1 MSYEKFKANV
11 MAAKIMEDRTRAS
24 AFINHT
30 VREYEGLLRNVGD
43 SVTIKGAG
51 KVAFTHTADGKPI
64 QLGEPQ
70 TPEGTNAILTV
81 KQQDAF
87 NFMVPDIDAAQGAK
101 DALSLYRRQV
111 SNELAMRQ
119 DRYIASMA
127 ESPLAKLASTNAQ
140 TADKDT
146 ILEMIDDGVQWLQEG
161 DVPTTEKVTA
171 FVTPAAYKLIRQNY
185 DKVDTDNSEMLKNGV
200 VARYNGIDIV
210 MTNNV
215 VRKTVSNADVD
226 FCMIMTDKAIA
237 FVDAITKIEAKRAN
251 NYIADEVRG
260 VSLYDAKLIRPKELY
275 VLNIKY

>member
-127 ESPLAKLASTNAQ
+127 ESPLAKLASANAQ

>member
-51 KVAFTHTADGKPI
+51 KVAFTHTSDGKPI
-64 QLGEPQ
+64 KLGDPQ
-70 TPEGTNAILTV
+70 TPEGTNSILTV

-87 NFMVPDIDAAQGAK
+87 NFMVPDIDSAQGAK

-111 SNELAMRQ
+111 SNELAMIH
-119 DRYIASMA
+119 DKYIASMA
-127 ESPLAKLASTNAQ
+127 QSPLAKLASANATQ
-140 TADKDT
+140 ATKAN
-146 ILEMIDDGVQWLQEG
+146 ILEMLDDAVQWLQEG

-171 FVTPAAYKLIRQNY
+171 FVTPAAFKLIRQN
-185 DKVDTDNSEMLKNGV
+185 DIALDTDNSKMLASGA
-200 VARYNGIDIV
+200 VAKYNNLDIV
-210 MTNNV
+210 ISNNV
-215 VRKTVSNADVD
+215 VRNSGVD
-226 FCMIMTDKAIA
+226 YCMIMTDKAIA

-251 NYIADEVRG
+251 DYIADEVRG

-275 VLNIKY
+275 VLNIKYTA

>member
-51 KVAFTHTADGKPI
+51 KVAFTHTSDGKPI
-64 QLGEPQ
+64 KLGDPQ

-87 NFMVPDIDAAQGAK
+87 NFMVPDIDSAQGAK
-101 DALSLYRRQV
+101 DALSLYRKQV
-111 SNELAMRQ
+111 SNNLAMIH
-119 DRYIASMA
+119 DKYIASMA
-127 ESPLAKLASTNAQ
+127 EDPLAKLASANPQQATNEN
-140 TADKDT
+140 
-146 ILEMIDDGVQWLQEG
+146 ILEMLDEAVQWLQEG

-171 FVTPAAYKLIRQNY
+171 FITPAALKLIRQNY
-185 DKVDTDNSEMLKNGV
+185 DKVDTDNSDMLKTGV

-215 VRKTVSNADVD
+215 LRKTVSNAAVD
-226 FCMIMTDKAIA
+226 YCMVMTDKAIA

-251 NYIADEVRG
+251 DYIADEVRG

>member
-51 KVAFTHTADGKPI
+51 KIAFTQSSDGKPI
-64 QLGEPQ
+64 KLGDPQ

-81 KQQDAF
+81 KQQAAF

-101 DALSLYRRQV
+101 DALALYRKQV
-111 SNELAMRQ
+111 ANEYAMMHDQ
-119 DRYIASMA
+119 YIASMA
-127 ESPLAKLASTNAQ
+127 RSPLAKMASANATQ
-140 TADKDT
+140 ATKAN
-146 ILEMIDDGVQWLQEG
+146 ILEMLDDAVQWLQEG

-171 FVTPAAYKLIRQNY
+171 FVTPAAFKLIRQN
-185 DKVDTDNSEMLKNGV
+185 DISLDTDNSKMLASGA
-200 VARYNGIDIV
+200 VAKYNNLDIV
-210 MTNNV
+210 ITNNV
-215 VRKTVSNADVD
+215 VRDNGVD
-226 FCMIMTDKAIA
+226 YCMIMTDKAIA

-251 NYIADEVRG
+251 DYIADEVRG

-275 VLNIKY
+275 VLNIKYTA

>member
-51 KVAFTHTADGKPI
+51 KVAFTHTSDGKPI
-64 QLGEPQ
+64 KLGDPQ

-87 NFMVPDIDAAQGAK
+87 NFMVPDIDSAQGAK

-111 SNELAMRQ
+111 SNELAMIH
-119 DRYIASMA
+119 DKYIASMA
-127 ESPLAKLASTNAQ
+127 QSPLAKMAFANATQ
-140 TADKDT
+140 ATKAN
-146 ILEMIDDGVQWLQEG
+146 ILEMLDDAVQWLQEG

-171 FVTPAAYKLIRQNY
+171 FVTPAAFKLIRQN
-185 DKVDTDNSEMLKNGV
+185 DISLDTDNSKMLASGA
-200 VARYNGIDIV
+200 VAKYNNLDIV
-210 MTNNV
+210 ISNNV
-215 VRKTVSNADVD
+215 VRNNGVD
-226 FCMIMTDKAIA
+226 YCMIMTDKAIA

-251 NYIADEVRG
+251 DYIADEVRG

-275 VLNIKY
+275 VLNIKYTA

>member
-51 KVAFTHTADGKPI
+51 KVAFTHTSDGKPI
-64 QLGEPQ
+64 KLGDPQ
-70 TPEGTNAILTV
+70 TPEGTNSILTV

-87 NFMVPDIDAAQGAK
+87 NFMVPDIDSAQGAK

-111 SNELAMRQ
+111 SNELAMIH
-119 DRYIASMA
+119 DKYIASMA
-127 ESPLAKLASTNAQ
+127 QSPLAKMAFANATQ
-140 TADKDT
+140 ATKAN
-146 ILEMIDDGVQWLQEG
+146 ILEMLDDAVQWLQEG

-171 FVTPAAYKLIRQNY
+171 FVTPAAFKLIRQN
-185 DKVDTDNSEMLKNGV
+185 DISLDTDNSKMLASGA
-200 VARYNGIDIV
+200 VAKYNNLDIV
-210 MTNNV
+210 ISNNV
-215 VRKTVSNADVD
+215 VRNSGVD
-226 FCMIMTDKAIA
+226 YCMIMTDKAIA

-251 NYIADEVRG
+251 DYIADEVRG

-275 VLNIKY
+275 VLNIKYTA

>member
-51 KVAFTHTADGKPI
+51 KVAFTHTSDGKPI
-64 QLGEPQ
+64 KLGDPQ

-87 NFMVPDIDAAQGAK
+87 NFMVPDIDSAQGAK

-111 SNELAMRQ
+111 ANELAMVQ

-127 ESPLAKLASTNAQ
+127 QSPLAKLASANATQ
-140 TADKDT
+140 ATKAN
-146 ILEMIDDGVQWLQEG
+146 ILEMLDDAVQWLQEG

-171 FVTPAAYKLIRQNY
+171 FVTPAAFKLIRQN
-185 DKVDTDNSEMLKNGV
+185 DISLDTDNSKMLASGA
-200 VARYNGIDIV
+200 VAKYNNLDIV
-210 MTNNV
+210 ISNNV
-215 VRKTVSNADVD
+215 VRNSGVD
-226 FCMIMTDKAIA
+226 YCMIMTDKAIA

-251 NYIADEVRG
+251 DYIADEVRG

-275 VLNIKY
+275 VLNIKYTA

>member
-51 KVAFTHTADGKPI
+51 KVAFTHTSDGKPI
-64 QLGEPQ
+64 KLGDPQ

-101 DALSLYRRQV
+101 DSIALYRRQV
-111 SNELAMRQ
+111 SNELAMIQ

-127 ESPLAKLASTNAQ
+127 QSPLAKLASANATQ
-140 TADKDT
+140 ATKAN
-146 ILEMIDDGVQWLQEG
+146 ILEMLDDAVQWLQEG

-171 FVTPAAYKLIRQNY
+171 FVTPAAFKLIRQN
-185 DKVDTDNSEMLKNGV
+185 DISLDTDNSKMLASGA
-200 VARYNGIDIV
+200 VAKYNNLDIV
-210 MTNNV
+210 ISNNV
-215 VRKTVSNADVD
+215 VRNNGVD
-226 FCMIMTDKAIA
+226 YCMIMTDKAIA

-251 NYIADEVRG
+251 DYIADEVRG

-275 VLNIKY
+275 VLNIKYTA

>member
-51 KVAFTHTADGKPI
+51 KVAFTHTSDGKPI
-64 QLGEPQ
+64 KLGDPQ

-101 DALSLYRRQV
+101 DAIALYRKQV
-111 SNELAMRQ
+111 SNELAMIQ

-127 ESPLAKLASTNAQ
+127 QSPLAKLASANATQ
-140 TADKDT
+140 ATKAN
-146 ILEMIDDGVQWLQEG
+146 ILEMLDDAVQWLQEG

-171 FVTPAAYKLIRQNY
+171 FVTPAAFKLIRQN
-185 DKVDTDNSEMLKNGV
+185 DISLDTDNSKMLASGA
-200 VARYNGIDIV
+200 VAKYNNLDIV
-210 MTNNV
+210 ISNNV
-215 VRKTVSNADVD
+215 VRNNGVD
-226 FCMIMTDKAIA
+226 YCMIMTDKAIA

-251 NYIADEVRG
+251 DYIADEVRG

-275 VLNIKY
+275 VLNIKYTA

>member
-51 KVAFTHTADGKPI
+51 KVAFTHTSDGKPI
-64 QLGEPQ
+64 RLDDPQ

-101 DALSLYRRQV
+101 DAIALYRRQV
-111 SNELAMRQ
+111 SNELAMIQ

-127 ESPLAKLASTNAQ
+127 QSPLAKLASANATQ
-140 TADKDT
+140 ATKAN
-146 ILEMIDDGVQWLQEG
+146 ILEMLDDAVQWLQEG

-171 FVTPAAYKLIRQNY
+171 FVTPAAFKLIRQN
-185 DKVDTDNSEMLKNGV
+185 DISLDTDNSKMLASGA
-200 VARYNGIDIV
+200 VAKYNNLDIV
-210 MTNNV
+210 ISNNV
-215 VRKTVSNADVD
+215 VRNNGVD
-226 FCMIMTDKAIA
+226 YCMIMTDKAIA

-275 VLNIKY
+275 VLNIKYTN

>member
-51 KVAFTHTADGKPI
+51 KVAFTHTSDGKPI
-64 QLGEPQ
+64 KLGDPQ

-101 DALSLYRRQV
+101 DAIALYRRQV
-111 SNELAMRQ
+111 SNELAMIQ

-127 ESPLAKLASTNAQ
+127 QSPLAKLASANATQ
-140 TADKDT
+140 ATKAN
-146 ILEMIDDGVQWLQEG
+146 ILEMLDDAVQWLQEG

-171 FVTPAAYKLIRQNY
+171 FVTPAAFKLIRQN
-185 DKVDTDNSEMLKNGV
+185 DISLDTDNSKMLASGA
-200 VARYNGIDIV
+200 VAKYNNLDIV
-210 MTNNV
+210 ISNNV
-215 VRKTVSNADVD
+215 VRNNGVD
-226 FCMIMTDKAIA
+226 YCMIMTDKAIA
-237 FVDAITKIEAKRAN
+237 FVDAITEIEAKRAN
-251 NYIADEVRG
+251 DYIADEVRG

-275 VLNIKY
+275 VLNIKYTA

>member
-51 KVAFTHTADGKPI
+51 KVAFRHSSDGKPI

-101 DALSLYRRQV
+101 DAISLYRRQV
-111 SNELAMRQ
+111 SNELAMIQ

-127 ESPLAKLASTNAQ
+127 RSPLAKMASANATQ
-140 TADKDT
+140 ATKAN
-146 ILEMIDDGVQWLQEG
+146 ILEMLDDAVQWLQEG

-171 FVTPAAYKLIRQNY
+171 FVTPAAFKLIRQN
-185 DKVDTDNSEMLKNGV
+185 DISLDTDNSKMLASGA
-200 VARYNGIDIV
+200 VAKYNNLDIV
-210 MTNNV
+210 ISNNV
-215 VRKTVSNADVD
+215 VRNNGVD
-226 FCMIMTDKAIA
+226 YCMIMTDKAIA

-251 NYIADEVRG
+251 DYIADEVRG

-275 VLNIKY
+275 VLNIKYTA

>member
-51 KVAFTHTADGKPI
+51 KVAFQHSSDGKPI
-64 QLGEPQ
+64 KLGDPQ

-101 DALSLYRRQV
+101 DSISLYRKQV
-111 SNELAMRQ
+111 SNELAMIQ
-119 DRYIASMA
+119 DRYIASMSK
-127 ESPLAKLASTNAQ
+127 SPLAKLASANATQ
-140 TADKDT
+140 ATKAN
-146 ILEMIDDGVQWLQEG
+146 ILEMLDDAVQWLQEG

-171 FVTPAAYKLIRQNY
+171 FVTPAAFKLIRQN
-185 DKVDTDNSEMLKNGV
+185 DISLDTDNSKMLASGA
-200 VARYNGIDIV
+200 VAKYNNLDIV
-210 MTNNV
+210 ISNNV
-215 VRKTVSNADVD
+215 VRDNGVD
-226 FCMIMTDKAIA
+226 YCMIMTDKAIA

-251 NYIADEVRG
+251 DYIADEVRG

-275 VLNIKY
+275 VLNIKYTA

>member
-30 VREYEGLLRNVGD
+30 VREYEGLLKNVGD

-51 KVAFTHTADGKPI
+51 KVSFTHTSDGKPI
-64 QLGEPQ
+64 KLGDPQ

-87 NFMVPDIDAAQGAK
+87 NFMVPDIDSAQGAK
-101 DALSLYRRQV
+101 DALALYRRQV
-111 SNELAMRQ
+111 ANQLAMVHDQ
-119 DRYIASMA
+119 YIASMSR
-127 ESPLAKLASTNAQ
+127 SPLAKLHAANAPQ
-140 TADKDT
+140 ATKSN
-146 ILEMIDDGVQWLQEG
+146 ILEMLDDAVQWLQEN

-171 FVTPAAYKLIRQNY
+171 FVTPAAFKLIRQN
-185 DKVDTDNSEMLKNGV
+185 DIELDRDNSEMLKTGV
-200 VARYNGIDIV
+200 VARYNGLDIV
-210 MTNNV
+210 VSNNV
-215 VRKTVSNADVD
+215 VRDSGVD
-226 FCMIMTDKAIA
+226 YCMITTDKAIA

-251 NYIADEVRG
+251 DYIADEVRG

-275 VLNIKY
+275 VLNIKYTA

>member
-51 KVAFTHTADGKPI
+51 KVAFTHTSDGKPI
-64 QLGEPQ
+64 KLGDPQ

-87 NFMVPDIDAAQGAK
+87 NFMVPDIDSAQGAK

-111 SNELAMRQ
+111 ANELAMIQ

-127 ESPLAKLASTNAQ
+127 QSPLAKLASANATQ
-140 TADKDT
+140 ATKAN
-146 ILEMIDDGVQWLQEG
+146 ILEMLDDAVQWLQEG

-171 FVTPAAYKLIRQNY
+171 FVTPAAFKLIRQN
-185 DKVDTDNSEMLKNGV
+185 DISLDTDNSKMLASGA
-200 VARYNGIDIV
+200 VAKYNNLDIV
-210 MTNNV
+210 ISNNV
-215 VRKTVSNADVD
+215 VRNNGVD
-226 FCMIMTDKAIA
+226 YCMIMTDKAIA

-251 NYIADEVRG
+251 DYIADEVRG

-275 VLNIKY
+275 VLNIKYTA

>member
-30 VREYEGLLRNVGD
+30 VREYEGMLKNVGD

-51 KVAFTHTADGKPI
+51 KVSFVESSDGKPI

-81 KQQDAF
+81 KQQAAF
-87 NFMVPDIDAAQGAK
+87 NFMVPDIDSAQGAK
-101 DALSLYRRQV
+101 GAMELYRRQV
-111 SNELAMRQ
+111 SNEFAMKH
-119 DRYIASMA
+119 DKYIAGMA
-127 ESPLAKLASTNAQ
+127 QSPLAKLASANATQ
-140 TADKDT
+140 ATKAN
-146 ILEMIDDGVQWLQEG
+146 ILEMLDDAVQWLQEN

-171 FVTPAAYKLIRQNY
+171 FVTPAAFKLIRQN
-185 DKVDTDNSEMLKNGV
+185 DISLDTDNSKMLASGA
-200 VARYNGIDIV
+200 VAKYNNLDIV
-210 MTNNV
+210 ITNNV
-215 VRKTVSNADVD
+215 VRDSGVD
-226 FCMIMTDKAIA
+226 YCMIMTDKAIA

-275 VLNIKY
+275 VLNIKYTA

>member
-51 KVAFTHTADGKPI
+51 KVAFTHTSDGKPI
-64 QLGEPQ
+64 KLGDPQ

-87 NFMVPDIDAAQGAK
+87 NFMVPDIDSAQGAK

-111 SNELAMRQ
+111 ANELAMVQ

-127 ESPLAKLASTNAQ
+127 QSPLAKLASANATQ
-140 TADKDT
+140 ATKQN
-146 ILEMIDDGVQWLQEG
+146 ILEMLDDAVQWLQEG

-171 FVTPAAYKLIRQNY
+171 FVTPAAFKLIRQN
-185 DKVDTDNSEMLKNGV
+185 DIALDTDNSKMLASGA
-200 VARYNGIDIV
+200 VAKYNNLDIV
-210 MTNNV
+210 ISNNV
-215 VRKTVSNADVD
+215 VRNSGVD
-226 FCMIMTDKAIA
+226 YCMIMTDKAIA

-251 NYIADEVRG
+251 DYIADEVRG

-275 VLNIKY
+275 VLNIKYTA

>member
-51 KVAFTHTADGKPI
+51 KVAFTHTSDGKPI
-64 QLGEPQ
+64 KLGDPQ

-87 NFMVPDIDAAQGAK
+87 NFMVPDIDSAQGAK

-111 SNELAMRQ
+111 ANELAMVQ

-127 ESPLAKLASTNAQ
+127 QSPLAKLASANATQ
-140 TADKDT
+140 ATKAN
-146 ILEMIDDGVQWLQEG
+146 ILEMLDDAVQWLQEG

-171 FVTPAAYKLIRQNY
+171 FVTPAAFKLIRQN
-185 DKVDTDNSEMLKNGV
+185 DISLDTDNSKMLASGA
-200 VARYNGIDIV
+200 VAKYNNLDIV
-210 MTNNV
+210 ISNNV
-215 VRKTVSNADVD
+215 VRNNGVD
-226 FCMIMTDKAIA
+226 YCMIMTDKAIA

-251 NYIADEVRG
+251 DYIADEVRG

-275 VLNIKY
+275 VLNIKYTA

>member
-51 KVAFTHTADGKPI
+51 KVAFTHTSDGKPI
-64 QLGEPQ
+64 KLGDPQ

-87 NFMVPDIDAAQGAK
+87 NFMVPDIDSAQGAK

-111 SNELAMRQ
+111 ANELAMIH

-127 ESPLAKLASTNAQ
+127 QSPLAKLASANATQ
-140 TADKDT
+140 ATKGN
-146 ILEMIDDGVQWLQEG
+146 ILEMLDDAVQWLQEG

-171 FVTPAAYKLIRQNY
+171 FVTPAAFKLIRQNDIEL
-185 DKVDTDNSEMLKNGV
+185 DKDNSEMLKSGA
-200 VARYNGIDIV
+200 VARYNGLDIV
-210 MTNNV
+210 ISNNV
-215 VRKTVSNADVD
+215 VRNSGVD
-226 FCMIMTDKAIA
+226 YCMIMTDKAIA

-251 NYIADEVRG
+251 DYIADEVRG

-275 VLNIKY
+275 VLNIKYTA

>member
-51 KVAFTHTADGKPI
+51 KVAFTHTSDGKPI
-64 QLGEPQ
+64 KLGDPQ

-101 DALSLYRRQV
+101 DAIALYRRQV
-111 SNELAMRQ
+111 SNELAMIQ

-127 ESPLAKLASTNAQ
+127 KSPLAKLASANATQ
-140 TADKDT
+140 ATKAN
-146 ILEMIDDGVQWLQEG
+146 ILEMLDDAVQWLQEG

-171 FVTPAAYKLIRQNY
+171 FVTPAAFKLIRQN
-185 DKVDTDNSEMLKNGV
+185 DISLDTDNSKMLASGA
-200 VARYNGIDIV
+200 VAKYNNLDIV
-210 MTNNV
+210 ISNNV
-215 VRKTVSNADVD
+215 VRDSGVD
-226 FCMIMTDKAIA
+226 YCMIMTDKAIA

-251 NYIADEVRG
+251 DYIADEVRG

-275 VLNIKY
+275 VLNIKYTA

>member
-51 KVAFTHTADGKPI
+51 KVAFTHTSDGKPI
-64 QLGEPQ
+64 KLGDPQ
-70 TPEGTNAILTV
+70 TPEGTNSILTV

-87 NFMVPDIDAAQGAK
+87 NFMVPDIDSAQGAK

-111 SNELAMRQ
+111 SNELAMIH
-119 DRYIASMA
+119 DKYIASMA
-127 ESPLAKLASTNAQ
+127 KSPLAKLASANATQ
-140 TADKDT
+140 ATKAN
-146 ILEMIDDGVQWLQEG
+146 ILEMLDDAVQWLQEG

-171 FVTPAAYKLIRQNY
+171 FVTPAAFKLIRQN
-185 DKVDTDNSEMLKNGV
+185 DISLDTDNSKMLASGA
-200 VARYNGIDIV
+200 VAKYNNLDIV
-210 MTNNV
+210 ISNNV
-215 VRKTVSNADVD
+215 VRDSGVD
-226 FCMIMTDKAIA
+226 YCMIMTDKAIA

-251 NYIADEVRG
+251 DYIADEVRG

-275 VLNIKY
+275 VLNIKYTA

>member
-51 KVAFTHTADGKPI
+51 KVAFQHSSDGKPI
-64 QLGEPQ
+64 KLGDPQ

-87 NFMVPDIDAAQGAK
+87 NFMVPDIDSAQGAK

-111 SNELAMRQ
+111 SNELAMIQ

-127 ESPLAKLASTNAQ
+127 QSPLAKMASANATQ
-140 TADKDT
+140 ATKAN
-146 ILEMIDDGVQWLQEG
+146 ILEMFDDAVQWLQEG

-171 FVTPAAYKLIRQNY
+171 FVTPAAFKLIRQN
-185 DKVDTDNSEMLKNGV
+185 DISLDTDNSKMLASGAVAKYNNLDIVISNNIVRDNGV
-200 VARYNGIDIV
+200 DY
-210 MTNNV
+210 
-215 VRKTVSNADVD
+215 
-226 FCMIMTDKAIA
+226 CMIMTDKAIA

-251 NYIADEVRG
+251 DYIADEVRG

-275 VLNIKY
+275 VLNIKYTA

>member
-51 KVAFTHTADGKPI
+51 KIAFTQSSDGKPI
-64 QLGEPQ
+64 KLGDPQ

-101 DALSLYRRQV
+101 DAISLYRKQV
-111 SNELAMRQ
+111 SNELAMIQ

-127 ESPLAKLASTNAQ
+127 QSPLAKLASANATQ
-140 TADKDT
+140 ATKAN
-146 ILEMIDDGVQWLQEG
+146 ILEMLDDAVQWLQEG

-171 FVTPAAYKLIRQNY
+171 FVTPAAFKLIRQN
-185 DKVDTDNSEMLKNGV
+185 DISLDTDNSKMLASGA
-200 VARYNGIDIV
+200 VAKYNNLDIV
-210 MTNNV
+210 ISNNV
-215 VRKTVSNADVD
+215 VRNNGVD
-226 FCMIMTDKAIA
+226 YCMIMTDKAIA

-251 NYIADEVRG
+251 DYIADEVRG

-275 VLNIKY
+275 VLNIKYTA

>member
-43 SVTIKGAG
+43 SVTITATG
-51 KVAFTHTADGKPI
+51 KVAFTHTSDGKPI
-64 QLGEPQ
+64 KLGDPQ
-70 TPEGTNAILTV
+70 TPEGTNSILTV

-87 NFMVPDIDAAQGAK
+87 NFMVPDIDSAQGAK

-111 SNELAMRQ
+111 SNKLAMIH
-119 DRYIASMA
+119 DKYIASMA
-127 ESPLAKLASTNAQ
+127 QSPLAKLASANATQ
-140 TADKDT
+140 ATKAN
-146 ILEMIDDGVQWLQEG
+146 ILEMLDDAVQWLQEG

-171 FVTPAAYKLIRQNY
+171 FVTPAAFKLIRQN
-185 DKVDTDNSEMLKNGV
+185 DISLDTDNSKMLASGA
-200 VARYNGIDIV
+200 VAKYNNLDIV
-210 MTNNV
+210 ISNNV
-215 VRKTVSNADVD
+215 VRNSGVD
-226 FCMIMTDKAIA
+226 YCMIMTDKAIA

-251 NYIADEVRG
+251 DYIADEVRG

-275 VLNIKY
+275 VLNIKYTA

>member
-51 KVAFTHTADGKPI
+51 KVAFTHTSDGKPI
-64 QLGEPQ
+64 KLGDPQ

-101 DALSLYRRQV
+101 DSIALYRRQV
-111 SNELAMRQ
+111 SNELAMIQ

-127 ESPLAKLASTNAQ
+127 QSPLAKLASANATQ
-140 TADKDT
+140 ATKAN
-146 ILEMIDDGVQWLQEG
+146 ILEMLDDAVQWLQEG

-171 FVTPAAYKLIRQNY
+171 FVTPAAFKLIRQN
-185 DKVDTDNSEMLKNGV
+185 DIALDTDNSNMLASGA
-200 VARYNGIDIV
+200 VAKYNNLDIV
-210 MTNNV
+210 ISNNV
-215 VRKTVSNADVD
+215 VRNNGVD
-226 FCMIMTDKAIA
+226 YCMIMTDKAIA

-251 NYIADEVRG
+251 DYIADEVRG

-275 VLNIKY
+275 VLNIKYTA

>member
-51 KVAFTHTADGKPI
+51 KVSFTTSSDGKPI
-64 QLGEPQ
+64 KLGDPQ

-81 KQQDAF
+81 KQQAAF
-87 NFMVPDIDAAQGAK
+87 NFMVPDIDSAQGAK
-101 DALSLYRRQV
+101 GAMELYRRQV
-111 SNELAMRQ
+111 SNEFAMMH
-119 DRYIASMA
+119 DKYIASMA
-127 ESPLAKLASTNAQ
+127 QSPLAKMAFQSASQIKKDNA
-140 TADKDT
+140 
-146 ILEMIDDGVQWLQEG
+146 LGFLDDAVQWLQEN

-171 FVTPAAYKLIRQNY
+171 FVTPAAFKFIRQN
-185 DKVDTDNSEMLKNGV
+185 DIDLDTDNSKMLASGA
-200 VARYNGIDIV
+200 VARYNNLDIV
-210 MTNNV
+210 ITNNV
-215 VRKTVSNADVD
+215 YRDANGVD
-226 FCMIMTDKAIA
+226 YCMIMTDKAIA

-251 NYIADEVRG
+251 DYIADEVRG

-275 VLNIKY
+275 VLNVKYTA

>member
-51 KVAFTHTADGKPI
+51 KVAFTHTSDGKPI
-64 QLGEPQ
+64 KLGDPQ

-101 DALSLYRRQV
+101 DAIALYRRQV
-111 SNELAMRQ
+111 SNELAMIQ

-127 ESPLAKLASTNAQ
+127 QSPLAKLASANATQ
-140 TADKDT
+140 ATKAN
-146 ILEMIDDGVQWLQEG
+146 ILEMLDDAVQWLQEG

-171 FVTPAAYKLIRQNY
+171 FVTPAAFKLIRQN
-185 DKVDTDNSEMLKNGV
+185 DISLDTDNSKMLASGA
-200 VARYNGIDIV
+200 VAKYNNLDIV
-210 MTNNV
+210 ISNNV
-215 VRKTVSNADVD
+215 VRNNGVD
-226 FCMIMTDKAIA
+226 YCMIMTDKAIA

-251 NYIADEVRG
+251 DYIADEVRG

-275 VLNIKY
+275 VLNIKYTA

>member
-51 KVAFTHTADGKPI
+51 KVAFTHTSDGKPI
-64 QLGEPQ
+64 KLGDPQ

-87 NFMVPDIDAAQGAK
+87 NFMVPDIDSAQGAK

-111 SNELAMRQ
+111 ANELAMVQ

-127 ESPLAKLASTNAQ
+127 QSPLAKLASANATQ
-140 TADKDT
+140 ATKSN
-146 ILEMIDDGVQWLQEG
+146 ILEMLDDAVQWLQEG

-171 FVTPAAYKLIRQNY
+171 FVTPAAFKLIRQN
-185 DKVDTDNSEMLKNGV
+185 DISLDTDNSKMLASGA
-200 VARYNGIDIV
+200 VAKYNNLDIV
-210 MTNNV
+210 ISNNV
-215 VRKTVSNADVD
+215 VRNNGVD
-226 FCMIMTDKAIA
+226 YCMIMTDKAIA

-251 NYIADEVRG
+251 DYIADEVRG

-275 VLNIKY
+275 VLNIKYTA

>member
-51 KVAFTHTADGKPI
+51 KVAFQHSSDGKPI
-64 QLGEPQ
+64 KLGDPQ

-87 NFMVPDIDAAQGAK
+87 NFMVPDIDSAQGAK
-101 DALSLYRRQV
+101 DAIALYRRQV
-111 SNELAMRQ
+111 SNELAMIQ

-127 ESPLAKLASTNAQ
+127 KSPLAKLATANATQ
-140 TADKDT
+140 ATKAN
-146 ILEMIDDGVQWLQEG
+146 ILEMLDDAVQWLQEG

-171 FVTPAAYKLIRQNY
+171 FVTPAAFKLIRQN
-185 DKVDTDNSEMLKNGV
+185 DISLDTDNSKMLASGA
-200 VARYNGIDIV
+200 VAKYNNLDIV
-210 MTNNV
+210 ISNNV
-215 VRKTVSNADVD
+215 VRDSGVD
-226 FCMIMTDKAIA
+226 YCMIMTDKAIA

-251 NYIADEVRG
+251 DYIADEVRG

-275 VLNIKY
+275 VLNIKYTA

>member
-51 KVAFTHTADGKPI
+51 KVAFTHTSDGKPI
-64 QLGEPQ
+64 KLGDPQ
-70 TPEGTNAILTV
+70 TPEVTNAILTV

-87 NFMVPDIDAAQGAK
+87 NFMVPDIDAAQGAR

-111 SNELAMRQ
+111 SNELAMIQ

-127 ESPLAKLASTNAQ
+127 QSPLAKLASANATQ
-140 TADKDT
+140 ATKAN
-146 ILEMIDDGVQWLQEG
+146 ILEMLDDAVQWLQEG

-171 FVTPAAYKLIRQNY
+171 FVTPAAFKLIRQN
-185 DKVDTDNSEMLKNGV
+185 DISLDTDNSKMLASGA
-200 VARYNGIDIV
+200 VAKYNNLDIV
-210 MTNNV
+210 ISNNV
-215 VRKTVSNADVD
+215 VRNNGVD
-226 FCMIMTDKAIA
+226 YCMIMTDKAIA

-251 NYIADEVRG
+251 DYIADEVRG

-275 VLNIKY
+275 VLNIKYTA

>member
-51 KVAFTHTADGKPI
+51 KVSFTTSSDGKPI
-64 QLGEPQ
+64 KLGDPQ

-81 KQQDAF
+81 KQQAAF

-101 DALSLYRRQV
+101 DALSLYRKQV
-111 SNELAMRQ
+111 ANEYAMMH
-119 DRYIASMA
+119 DKYIASMA
-127 ESPLAKLASTNAQ
+127 QSPLAKQAFQSATQATKSN
-140 TADKDT
+140 
-146 ILEMIDDGVQWLQEG
+146 ILEMLDDAVQWLQEN

-171 FVTPAAYKLIRQNY
+171 FVTPAAFKLIRQN
-185 DKVDTDNSEMLKNGV
+185 DISLDTDNSKMLASGA
-200 VARYNGIDIV
+200 VAKYNNLDIV
-210 MTNNV
+210 ITNNV
-215 VRKTVSNADVD
+215 VRDSGVD
-226 FCMIMTDKAIA
+226 YCMIMTDKAIA

-251 NYIADEVRG
+251 DYIADEVRG

-275 VLNIKY
+275 VLNVKYTA

>member
-51 KVAFTHTADGKPI
+51 KVAFTHTSDGKPI
-64 QLGEPQ
+64 KLGDPQ

-101 DALSLYRRQV
+101 DAIALYRKQV
-111 SNELAMRQ
+111 SNELAMIQ

-127 ESPLAKLASTNAQ
+127 QSPLAKLASANATQ
-140 TADKDT
+140 ATKAN
-146 ILEMIDDGVQWLQEG
+146 ILEMLDDAVQWLQEG

-171 FVTPAAYKLIRQNY
+171 FVTPAAFKLIRQN
-185 DKVDTDNSEMLKNGV
+185 DIALDTDNSKMLASGA
-200 VARYNGIDIV
+200 VAKYNNLDIV
-210 MTNNV
+210 ISNNV
-215 VRKTVSNADVD
+215 VRNSGVD
-226 FCMIMTDKAIA
+226 YCMIMTDKAIA

-251 NYIADEVRG
+251 DYIADEVRG

-275 VLNIKY
+275 VLNIKYTA

>member
-51 KVAFTHTADGKPI
+51 KVAFTHTSDGKPI
-64 QLGEPQ
+64 KLGDPQ

-101 DALSLYRRQV
+101 DAIALYRKQV
-111 SNELAMRQ
+111 SNELAMIQ

-127 ESPLAKLASTNAQ
+127 QSPLAKLASANATQ
-140 TADKDT
+140 ATKAN
-146 ILEMIDDGVQWLQEG
+146 ILEMLDDAVQWLQEG

-171 FVTPAAYKLIRQNY
+171 FVTPAAFKLIRQN
-185 DKVDTDNSEMLKNGV
+185 DISLDTDNSKMLASGA
-200 VARYNGIDIV
+200 VAKYNNLDIV
-210 MTNNV
+210 ISNNV
-215 VRKTVSNADVD
+215 VRDNGVD
-226 FCMIMTDKAIA
+226 YCMIMTDKAIA

-251 NYIADEVRG
+251 DYIADEVRG

-275 VLNIKY
+275 VLNIKYTA

>member
-30 VREYEGLLRNVGD
+30 VREYEGVLRNVGD

-51 KVAFTHTADGKPI
+51 KVSFTTSSDGKPI
-64 QLGEPQ
+64 KLGDPQ

-81 KQQDAF
+81 KQQAAF

-101 DALSLYRRQV
+101 DALSLYRKQV
-111 SNELAMRQ
+111 ANEFSMLQ
-119 DRYIASMA
+119 DKYIAQTA
-127 ESPLAKLASTNAQ
+127 ATSPLAKLHASSAPQATKSN
-140 TADKDT
+140 
-146 ILEMIDDGVQWLQEG
+146 ILEMLDDAVQWLQEH

-171 FVTPAAYKLIRQNY
+171 FVTPAAFKLIRQN
-185 DKVDTDNSEMLKNGV
+185 DITLDTDNSNMLASGA
-200 VARYNGIDIV
+200 VARYNGLDIV
-210 MTNNV
+210 ISNNV
-215 VRKTVSNADVD
+215 YASGGVD
-226 FCMIMTDKAIA
+226 YCMIMTDKAVA

-251 NYIADEVRG
+251 DYIADEVRG

-275 VLNIKY
+275 VLNVKYTA

>member
-11 MAAKIMEDRTRAS
+11 MAAKIMEERTSAS

-51 KVAFTHTADGKPI
+51 KVAFTHTSDGKPI
-64 QLGEPQ
+64 KLGDPQ

-101 DALSLYRRQV
+101 DAIALYRRQV
-111 SNELAMRQ
+111 SNELAMIQ

-127 ESPLAKLASTNAQ
+127 QSPLAKLASANATQ
-140 TADKDT
+140 ATKAN
-146 ILEMIDDGVQWLQEG
+146 ILEMLDDAVQWLQEG

-171 FVTPAAYKLIRQNY
+171 FVTPAAFKLIRQN
-185 DKVDTDNSEMLKNGV
+185 DISLDTDNSKMLASGA
-200 VARYNGIDIV
+200 VAKYNNLDIV
-210 MTNNV
+210 ISNNV
-215 VRKTVSNADVD
+215 VRNNGVD
-226 FCMIMTDKAIA
+226 YCMIMTDKAIA

-251 NYIADEVRG
+251 DYIADEVRG

-275 VLNIKY
+275 VLNIKYTA

>member
-51 KVAFTHTADGKPI
+51 KVAFTHTSDGKPI
-64 QLGEPQ
+64 KLGDPQ

-87 NFMVPDIDAAQGAK
+87 NFMVPDIDSAQGAK
-101 DALSLYRRQV
+101 DALALYRRQV
-111 SNELAMRQ
+111 SNELAMIH
-119 DRYIASMA
+119 DKYIASMA
-127 ESPLAKLASTNAQ
+127 QSPLAKMAFQSASQIKKDNA
-140 TADKDT
+140 
-146 ILEMIDDGVQWLQEG
+146 LGFLDDAVQWLQEN

-171 FVTPAAYKLIRQNY
+171 FVTPAAFKFIRQN
-185 DKVDTDNSEMLKNGV
+185 DIELDTDNSKMLASGA
-200 VARYNGIDIV
+200 VARYNNLDIV
-210 MTNNV
+210 ITNNV
-215 VRKTVSNADVD
+215 VRDSGVD
-226 FCMIMTDKAIA
+226 YCMIMTDKAIA

-251 NYIADEVRG
+251 DYIADEVRG

-275 VLNIKY
+275 VLNVKYTS